1 MYKSILQ
8 SKTFEERS
16 ARIDLGYC
24 KNEFMEF
31 NIACKVFALKEKS
44 CQSLAMEVNLPY
56 QSRQFFSRNNGRGD
70 IGGIIAKIAKE
81 LNYTRLHLL

>member
-1 MYKSILQ
+1 MYNSILQ
-8 SKTFEERS
+8 SKTSEERL

-24 KNEFMEF
+24 KNGSMEF

-56 QSRQFFSRNNGRGD
+56 QSRQFFSRIMGEETLG
-70 IGGIIAKIAKE
+70 E
-81 LNYTRLHLL
+81 